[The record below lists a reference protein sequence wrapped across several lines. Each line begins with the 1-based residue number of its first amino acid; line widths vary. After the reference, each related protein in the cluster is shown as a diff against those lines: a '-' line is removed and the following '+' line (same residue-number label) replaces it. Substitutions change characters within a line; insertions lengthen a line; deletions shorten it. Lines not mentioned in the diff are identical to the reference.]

1 MFRKR
6 AGETLRYSRIDTVLG
21 EGTVIRGDLQ
31 STGVVRIDGTLEGQ
45 VDHDGILLVGPKGR
59 VIANVRARGMSVAG
73 EVHGDVDVEGT
84 LELLS
89 GAVLRGDI
97 RCAHL
102 VIHEGAVFEGRC
114 HMHEAGIQAA
124 GGGASAG
131 AGTPAGT
138 GTPAPE
144 SPQA

>member
-21 EGTVIRGDLQ
+21 EGTVIRGNLQ

-73 EVHGDVDVEGT
+73 EVHGDVEVEGT

-102 VIHEGAVFEGRC
+102 VIREGAVFEGRC
-114 HMHEAGIQAA
+114 HMQEAGE
-124 GGGASAG
+124 
-131 AGTPAGT
+131 GTPAGT
-138 GTPAPE
+138 ESPAAE